1 MTKRML
7 ISADEE
13 ESRVAIIEDTVLENL
28 EIEVH
33 GTSESRR
40 GNIYK
45 GIVHKVEPSLQAAF
59 IDFGDRKQGFL
70 PVSEI
75 HPRLWPKNVTDKR
88 PDISLLLREKQE
100 LMVQVVKDEVG
111 TKGATLTTHVSLPG
125 RYLVLMP
132 ESDKTGISRRLTDV
146 ERKRLKETVD
156 SIGVP
161 DEFGVIIRT
170 AGKQRRPLELKKDL
184 LYLVKLY
191 ETIEEKFAE
200 QGPSGLIYRDRN
212 HAVRF
217 IRDYF
222 DDNVEEIW
230 VNHRG
235 VLKEIAEFMSILM
248 PAAQSRLRLYEGDSP
263 LFLRFGVEDQ
273 IESIFSRQVELPTGG
288 SIVIDSTEAL
298 VAIDVNSG
306 RVKGEDIEETA
317 LMTNLSASGEIARQI
332 ILRDLGGLIVLD
344 YIDMRDKK
352 NNRAVEQRL
361 RQAFADDKAKLKF
374 GRISEF
380 GLMELS
386 RQRLRKSLVSSVT
399 RRCDACDGTG
409 RVRSPSSSALSLLR
423 RIKEACLRGGVKYI
437 RATTPISMANLL
449 HNRRRR
455 DMVELE
461 QKLDVVVEV
470 VGHKDLPPNLV
481 ALDIVVMKPGKKQPQ
496 RIYQLLDLIRNQ
508 VIRNDTSPL
517 PKPEDGLEALEF
529 DHTAIYRAISD
540 RDTILQEEEA
550 AREEKD
556 FAFAPMEPSD
566 EDLKPKPKGKV
577 IAPGSKESW
586 ESSPQAD
593 DATKGG
599 SFVSWMKN
607 IFSGG
612 ESSTDSG
619 QSKIE
624 PITDEAVSAHEARR
638 GSRSRSSRSRPR
650 SGNAGRRSS
659 GNRSTSGS
667 RVRRSTTKS
676 ASENTRSTKE
686 EASKASKS
694 ERKPRV
700 SSKSSANAEAS
711 TRRPRRQRSRRTGPR
726 TKSAAAGD
734 ESSST
739 GGNTKDTSKQSSTPP
754 TPPPLPPSTD

>member
-28 EIEVH
+28 EIEAH

-59 IDFGDRKQGFL
+59 IDFGDPKQGFL

-88 PDISLLLREKQE
+88 PDISLLLKEKQE

-191 ETIEEKFAE
+191 ETIEENFAD
-200 QGPSGLIYRDRN
+200 QGPAGLIYRDRN

-222 DDNVEEIW
+222 DDTVQEIW

-235 VLKEIAEFMSILM
+235 VLKEIAEFMAILM
-248 PAAQSRLRLYEGDSP
+248 PSSQSRLRLYEGDTP

-317 LMTNLSASGEIARQI
+317 LMTNLSASDEIARQI
-332 ILRDLGGLIVLD
+332 VLRDLGGLIVLD

-361 RQAFADDKAKLKF
+361 RQAFATDKAKLKF

-423 RIKEACLRGGVKYI
+423 RIKEACIRGGVKYI
-437 RATTPISMANLL
+437 RATTPIPMANLL

-455 DMVELE
+455 EMVELE

-508 VIRNDTSPL
+508 IIRNDTSPL
-517 PKPEDGLEALEF
+517 PNPEAGLEALEF
-529 DHTAIYRAISD
+529 DHTAIYRAIAD
-540 RDTILQEEEA
+540 RDAVLHAEEA

-556 FAFAPMEPSD
+556 FAFEPIEPSD
-566 EDLKPKPKGKV
+566 EELKPKPKGKV
-577 IAPGSKESW
+577 TAPGSKESW
-586 ESSPQAD
+586 ESSAQDD
-593 DATKGG
+593 DASTGG
-599 SFVSWMKN
+599 SFIDWMKN

-612 ESSTDSG
+612 DSDTDSG
-619 QSKIE
+619 QTKIE
-624 PITDEAVSAHEARR
+624 PITDEAVASHETQR
-638 GSRSRSSRSRPR
+638 GSRSRGSRTRSRS
-650 SGNAGRRSS
+650 GATGRRSS
-659 GNRSTSGS
+659 NTRSTSGS
-667 RVRRSTTKS
+667 RGRRSTTKS
-676 ASENTRSTKE
+676 ASENSRSTKE
-686 EASKASKS
+686 EGSKASKP
-694 ERKPRV
+694 ERKSRA

-711 TRRPRRQRSRRTGPR
+711 TRRPRRQRTRRSGTG
-726 TKSAAAGD
+726 TKSATAGE

-739 GGNTKDTSKQSSTPP
+739 RNAKDKGTKSSTPP
-754 TPPPLPPSTD
+754 KPPPLPPSAE